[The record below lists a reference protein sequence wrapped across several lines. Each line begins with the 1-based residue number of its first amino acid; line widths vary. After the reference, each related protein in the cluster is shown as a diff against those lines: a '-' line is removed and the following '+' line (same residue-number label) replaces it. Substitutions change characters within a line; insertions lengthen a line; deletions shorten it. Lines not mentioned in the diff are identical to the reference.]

1 MPNSWRECQ
10 GLAWSDPLRER
21 RSNNS
26 ASTSSSGTGKKTN
39 SSPSPHLPFP
49 LLSSPFFFYSLPL
62 FVSSS
67 SFLLLPFSLLP
78 SSPLPSSLFSPS
90 LPPLFLYLLLCH
102 TIHTVLGFQALS
114 QCPWMFKTFACS
126 MRSHTE
132 SAGRR
137 TAQGN
142 LTEVCLSLSQND
154 MAAYVPQRVLV

>member
-1 MPNSWRECQ
+1 MSWYVYCSPCCLSPIRMPNSWRECQ

-78 SSPLPSSLFSPS
+78 SSLFSPS
-90 LPPLFLYLLLCH
+90 LLPSSFIYLSYYSHSSGFPGSQPVSMDVQNIRLLH
-102 TIHTVLGFQALS
+102 EK
-114 QCPWMFKTFACS
+114 P
-126 MRSHTE
+126 
-132 SAGRR
+132 
-137 TAQGN
+137 
-142 LTEVCLSLSQND
+142 
-154 MAAYVPQRVLV
+154 YRVSWKADGTR

>member
-21 RSNNS
+21 RSNNG

-78 SSPLPSSLFSPS
+78 SSPLLPS
-90 LPPLFLYLLLCH
+90 LSELQRLVQLEAVAKASNKGRWAKDPEQKVSRKLKRMELIWFTHSLLV
-102 TIHTVLGFQALS
+102 VLASFPFPFELA
-114 QCPWMFKTFACS
+114 W
-126 MRSHTE
+126 E
-132 SAGRR
+132 
-137 TAQGN
+137 
-142 LTEVCLSLSQND
+142 
-154 MAAYVPQRVLV
+154 